1 MNLVF
6 ISAMVYAA
14 SSFRVCLFG
23 LMLVTKLVA
32 CFRMMGGHRK
42 WLYWL
47 LAIMWPLFSFLIHMS
62 LFRTSEWAMWEMGE
76 TLKRREGSCSVSFRH
91 VQKVQRSALRLWL
104 AVNTVGSDD
113 AWGLMKLNFP
123 VGASA
128 AVFAWM
134 PLCLYA
140 PWPGFHAIF

>member
-1 MNLVF
+1 
-6 ISAMVYAA
+6 MVCAA

-76 TLKRREGSCSVSFRH
+76 TLIRNEGSASTCSESTTFGTEAVVGGEH
-91 VQKVQRSALRLWL
+91 GGLR
-104 AVNTVGSDD
+104 
-113 AWGLMKLNFP
+113 
-123 VGASA
+123 
-128 AVFAWM
+128 
-134 PLCLYA
+134 
-140 PWPGFHAIF
+140 

>member
-1 MNLVF
+1 
-6 ISAMVYAA
+6 
-14 SSFRVCLFG
+14 
-23 LMLVTKLVA
+23 
-32 CFRMMGGHRK
+32 
-42 WLYWL
+42 
-47 LAIMWPLFSFLIHMS
+47 
-62 LFRTSEWAMWEMGE
+62 MWEMGE

-140 PWPGFHAIF
+140 PWPGFHAFFLMEGIFTLLFFGWLFLFCIFLVAFGV

>member
-76 TLKRREGSCSVSFRH
+76 TLIRNEGSCSVSFFF
-91 VQKVQRSALRLWL
+91 SASTCSESTTFGTEAVVGGEHGGLR
-104 AVNTVGSDD
+104 
-113 AWGLMKLNFP
+113 
-123 VGASA
+123 
-128 AVFAWM
+128 
-134 PLCLYA
+134 
-140 PWPGFHAIF
+140 